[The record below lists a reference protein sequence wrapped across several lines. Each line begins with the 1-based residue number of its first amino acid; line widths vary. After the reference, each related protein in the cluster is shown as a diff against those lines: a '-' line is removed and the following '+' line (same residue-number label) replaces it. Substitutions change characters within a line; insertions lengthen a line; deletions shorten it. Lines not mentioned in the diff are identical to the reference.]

1 MPICPSRTLEKGRVV
16 RTDRLDRA
24 RFRSD
29 NPSPWHRPHMESATP
44 VLNRP
49 APVTLELLLSRR
61 SGSAKAM
68 TAPGPSPEQ
77 LDVLL
82 TAACRAPDHGKL
94 FPWRFIVFEA
104 DARRRMGAVLAE
116 SLLASEP
123 QTTPE
128 RLDQERQRFLR
139 APVVVAVVSRVR
151 ESIPIPEWEQILSAG
166 AVCQNLLIATHAMG
180 FVANWITEWCA
191 YHPAVKDRLGLKSG
205 ERIAGYV
212 YMGTSAVPLEE
223 RIRPDLGKIVRR
235 F

>member
-1 MPICPSRTLEKGRVV
+1 
-16 RTDRLDRA
+16 
-24 RFRSD
+24 
-29 NPSPWHRPHMESATP
+29 
-44 VLNRP
+44 
-49 APVTLELLLSRR
+49 
-61 SGSAKAM
+61 M

-94 FPWRFIVFEA
+94 FPWRFIVFEG

-116 SLLASEP
+116 SLVTSEP